1 MGRPAAVRKVC
12 YVSGTRADFGLMRR
26 TLQLARDSKALDV
39 SVCVTGMH
47 LAPQFGNTVREVE
60 ASGLRICARLPVPLD
75 EGSGAQMARA
85 TAKAMAGMTDT
96 FEAERPQMVVVLGDR
111 GEMLAGAYAA
121 VHLGIPVVHVHG
133 GERSGTVDELV
144 RHAISKLAHYH
155 FVATEGARE
164 RLMRMGEKPEHV
176 FVTGAPG
183 LDELAGS
190 HTAKKELCAAQGLD
204 AAQPIALVIFHPVL
218 QEAGQ
223 AGAQMTE
230 LMEGTLAAGCQ
241 AVCFAPN
248 SDAGNPAVRT
258 ALERYA
264 GRAGV
269 KLVTHMARSDYISWM
284 AAADVMVGNSSSG
297 IIEAASLGLA
307 VVNVGTRQNARERS
321 ANVTDVPAERKA
333 IERATAE
340 ALKAGKRGYR
350 NIYGDGNA
358 APRIVELLRTLSLD
372 ASLMAKT
379 NAY

>member
-1 MGRPAAVRKVC
+1 MRKVC

-47 LAPQFGNTVREVE
+47 LSPPFGNTVQEIE

-85 TAKAMAGMTDT
+85 TAKAMSGMTDA
-96 FEAERPQMVVVLGDR
+96 FETGRPQMVVVLGDR

-155 FVATEGARE
+155 FVATDGARE
-164 RLMRMGEKPEHV
+164 RLIRMGEKPEHV

-183 LDELAGS
+183 LDDLTEKRIARN
-190 HTAKKELCAAQGLD
+190 ELCAAQGLD
-204 AAQPIALVIFHPVL
+204 SKRPIALVIFHPVL
-218 QEAGQ
+218 QEAQQ
-223 AGAQMTE
+223 AGAQTTE
-230 LMEGTLAAGCQ
+230 LMEGVLAAGCQ
-241 AVCFAPN
+241 ALCFAPN
-248 SDAGNPAVRT
+248 SDAGNPAVRS

-269 KLVTHMARSDYISWM
+269 KLVTHMARKDYISWM
-284 AAADVMVGNSSSG
+284 AAADAMVGNSSSG
-297 IIEAASLGLA
+297 IIEAASLGLP
-307 VVNVGTRQNARERS
+307 VVNVGSRQNARERS
-321 ANVTDVPAERKA
+321 ANVTDVLPERKA
-333 IERATAE
+333 IERATAQ
-340 ALKAGKRGYR
+340 AIKGGKRSYQ
-350 NIYGDGNA
+350 NVYGDGRA
-358 APRIVELLRTLSLD
+358 APRIVELLRTLPLD
-372 ASLMAKT
+372 ASLLAKT